1 MNSHNADKAD
11 LEIRGP
17 TSAFNCPE
25 AAIRTQGG
33 KGAISSLSSE
43 ELIFEPP
50 KGWVWA
56 RFMIKATPRVKGL
69 DDLTVAAF
77 GPQIGMRD
85 HGRFP
90 ALVTSGH
97 TSATR
102 KQNPI
107 TGLTQLYMTE
117 ADIAVFHERYF
128 TLPTMAR
135 EYGIDRRALL
145 TRLKSSEIRPF
156 KPNDQD
162 YGHLYLRKDVDAFL
176 K

>member
-1 MNSHNADKAD
+1 
-11 LEIRGP
+11 
-17 TSAFNCPE
+17 
-25 AAIRTQGG
+25 
-33 KGAISSLSSE
+33 
-43 ELIFEPP
+43 
-50 KGWVWA
+50 
-56 RFMIKATPRVKGL
+56 MINATPRVKGL

-77 GPQIGMRD
+77 GRQIGMRD

-145 TRLKSSEIRPF
+145 TRLKSSAIRPF